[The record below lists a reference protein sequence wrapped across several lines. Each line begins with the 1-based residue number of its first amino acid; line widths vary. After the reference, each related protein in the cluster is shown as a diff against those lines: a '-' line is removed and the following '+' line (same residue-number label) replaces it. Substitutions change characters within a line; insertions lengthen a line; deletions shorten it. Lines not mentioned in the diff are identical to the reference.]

1 MSGFMVEETRVDI
14 TIGDESP
21 DDNAANHRKERPIW
35 MMESTVINSDGS
47 QVYYFVISFVCVL
60 LFVIYMY
67 ILCLDSLNYL
77 IA

>member
-1 MSGFMVEETRVDI
+1 MDV

-35 MMESTVINSDGS
+35 MTESTVINSDGS
-47 QVYYFVISFVCVL
+47 QVYYSVTYIFCICIIFYYTY
-60 LFVIYMY
+60 IYICICMY
-67 ILCLDSLNYL
+67 ILCFNLCNCF